1 MVEAVDFAP
10 SRSLLSA
17 RGWRPRAVG
26 AGGAVDAAWTRRF
39 PMRRLMVVLAFAGVL
54 AAPARASAMTDSQ
67 ASKAV
72 ARKLASVYG
81 SVWRTH
87 TPSWSKPE
95 CRQVNVRHRFTCIVE
110 FEHAGVWHHIS
121 ASVTGGKVTLYRKS
135 ERHWVRQWRV

>member
-1 MVEAVDFAP
+1 MLEAVDFAP
-10 SRSLLSA
+10 SRSVVSA
-17 RGWRPRAVG
+17 RGLRTGAVG
-26 AGGAVDAAWTRRF
+26 AGRAVDAAWTRRF

-95 CRQVNVRHRFTCIVE
+95 CRQFHRPQGGLHHPRRTRRRHQPLQLRTQD
-110 FEHAGVWHHIS
+110 
-121 ASVTGGKVTLYRKS
+121 RP
-135 ERHWVRQWRV
+135 